1 MKKKSALLL
10 FTLFLSACLTV
21 SCGNE
26 SNSSVLPFNTTNIY
40 GQQVTQKILEDYDL
54 TMINVWGTW
63 CHSCI
68 EELPDL
74 ATAHSMLPK
83 NVNLISICED
93 AGQDEETLAAAKEI
107 ARTNNISF
115 QVLIPDEDLTES
127 IVSTVITFPTT
138 IFVDSNGN
146 EVGQRIIGVPNTESI
161 ADYYLLQVHTRLEMM
176 GK

>member
-1 MKKKSALLL
+1 
-10 FTLFLSACLTV
+10 
-21 SCGNE
+21 
-26 SNSSVLPFNTTNIY
+26 
-40 GQQVTQKILEDYDL
+40 
-54 TMINVWGTW
+54 
-63 CHSCI
+63 
-68 EELPDL
+68 
-74 ATAHSMLPK
+74 MLPK

-107 ARTNNISF
+107 ARTNNVSF